1 MYNPHSLRAE
11 EFINHAEIMDTLEYA
26 RAHKDDK
33 TLLSE
38 ILAKAALRKG
48 LNHREAA
55 VLLLCEDETVTE
67 QMNRLARQIKLDFY
81 GSRICPTT
89 ASTDVPIVRIM
100 PRTSIFP
107 GKS

>member
-48 LNHREAA
+48 LNLSLIH
-55 VLLLCEDETVTE
+55 
-67 QMNRLARQIKLDFY
+67 I
-81 GSRICPTT
+81 
-89 ASTDVPIVRIM
+89 
-100 PRTSIFP
+100 
-107 GKS
+107 

>member
-1 MYNPHSLRAE
+1 
-11 EFINHAEIMDTLEYA
+11 MDTLEYA

-81 GSRICPTT
+81 GSRIVIFAPLYLSNYCVNGCTYCPYH
-89 ASTDVPIVRIM
+89 AKNKHISR
-100 PRTSIFP
+100 
-107 GKS
+107 KS

>member
-67 QMNRLARQIKLDFY
+67 QMNRLARQIKLITSTTKTARSA
-81 GSRICPTT
+81 GS
-89 ASTDVPIVRIM
+89 M
-100 PRTSIFP
+100 
-107 GKS
+107 